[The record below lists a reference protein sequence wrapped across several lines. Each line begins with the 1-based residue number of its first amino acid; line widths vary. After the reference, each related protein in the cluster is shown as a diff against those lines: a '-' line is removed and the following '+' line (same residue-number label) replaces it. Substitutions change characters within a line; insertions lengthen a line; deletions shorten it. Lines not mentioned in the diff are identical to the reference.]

1 MKLTSDSSSIVSS
14 IVFVYPNSL
23 FALIYICIYAMPGRT
38 LSPWNQSIALSRLV
52 LGWLRQVVMHLS
64 KCHQP
69 LLMMYSFSILNK
81 ELTLSMQVESAN
93 RFVW

>member
-1 MKLTSDSSSIVSS
+1 MSS
-14 IVFVYPNSL
+14 IVFVYRNLL
-23 FALIYICIYAMPGRT
+23 FAFIYIYVFTQCLGALYPHGT
-38 LSPWNQSIALSRLV
+38 NPLSRLV